1 MSFLL
6 PLVVHASND
15 LPATPSR
22 TRVSSTPCQRREAK
36 LDVCETPVEPA
47 TLMGP
52 PVRRGRGWTLKENVH
67 KPRRGACV
75 GCVGNVGEIQKLG
88 GGKIDMKMKTNGSS
102 SLELARRLLVRGIQV
117 DIPEDDPHASSVLLQ
132 GVLIRQTGAD
142 FQSTVRFR
150 NSTSTARASRQR
162 SRSVI
167 RTAKSRRYDDV
178 GASCFIALIGLLLPQ
193 WWL

>member
-1 MSFLL
+1 MWEK
-6 PLVVHASND
+6 
-15 LPATPSR
+15 SR
-22 TRVSSTPCQRREAK
+22 N
-36 LDVCETPVEPA
+36 
-47 TLMGP
+47 
-52 PVRRGRGWTLKENVH
+52 W
-67 KPRRGACV
+67 
-75 GCVGNVGEIQKLG
+75 G

-167 RTAKSRRYDDV
+167 RTAKSRRFPSGRTAAHDV
-178 GASCFIALIGLLLPQ
+178 RAAPKLKPILECRDPVP
-193 WWL
+193 